1 MAKLNFIQSSKV
13 RRFMK
18 EKGMRVSGRYL
29 EALDREV
36 AEIMGKHQKI
46 AQADRCKT
54 VLPVH
59 IDLPGVIKNLS
70 RDLHR

>member
-13 RRFMK
+13 RRFMN
-18 EKGMRVSGRYL
+18 ERGMKVSKAYI

-36 AEIMGKHQKI
+36 AEMMGKHERI
-46 AQADRCKT
+46 ARADRRKT
-54 VLPVH
+54 VMVID
-59 IDLPGVIKNLS
+59 IDLPAKIASLS